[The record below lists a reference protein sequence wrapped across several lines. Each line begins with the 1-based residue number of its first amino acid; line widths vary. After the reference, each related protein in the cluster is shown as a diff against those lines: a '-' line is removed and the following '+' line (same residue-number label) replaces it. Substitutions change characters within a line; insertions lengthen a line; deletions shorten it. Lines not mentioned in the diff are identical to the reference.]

1 MNFTARLSWGWLSLW
16 AILAVFGAFLLPSTV
31 LDLELTRALKWGYDP
46 YGRNVFWVTLR
57 ASALSLGFAAIA
69 TVFSLVT
76 SLFLGCG
83 MTLLPSRLQA
93 VGNYALNLILAF
105 PYILFALGLAVL
117 RGPGWGT
124 LLFALLIANTPSLIR
139 FVFLRAKEIQ
149 LEEFT
154 VASLAMGASRYHL
167 IRVHLMPSALRL
179 VLVKLPSLF
188 ASSLL
193 AETSLSFLGLGA
205 PPGSLSW
212 GSLLAMGK
220 DFLLEAPHIAL
231 LSGLPLT
238 FTILSFQIISEGFES
253 GFSKSAKR

>member
-1 MNFTARLSWGWLSLW
+1 MNAQRISWGWLGTWSF
-16 AILAVFGAFLLPSTV
+16 LAVFGALLMPASV
-31 LDLELTRALKWGYDP
+31 LDLDLTRALRWGYDP
-46 YGRNVFWVTLR
+46 YGRNVFWVTVR
-57 ASALSLGFAAIA
+57 ASALSLSFAAIA
-69 TVFSLVT
+69 TLFSLIT

-83 MTLLPSRLQA
+83 LALLPSRLQTI
-93 VGNYALNLILAF
+93 GNYALNLILAF

-139 FVFLRAKEIQ
+139 FVFIRAKELQ

-154 VASLAMGASRYHL
+154 IASLAMGANRFHL
-167 IRVHLMPSALRL
+167 IRVHLMPSAFRM

-188 ASSLL
+188 ASSLM
-193 AETSLSFLGLGA
+193 AETSLSFLGLGS
-205 PPGSLSW
+205 PPGSLTW
-212 GSLLAMGK
+212 GSLLAVGK

-253 GFSKSAKR
+253 GFSKSKKS